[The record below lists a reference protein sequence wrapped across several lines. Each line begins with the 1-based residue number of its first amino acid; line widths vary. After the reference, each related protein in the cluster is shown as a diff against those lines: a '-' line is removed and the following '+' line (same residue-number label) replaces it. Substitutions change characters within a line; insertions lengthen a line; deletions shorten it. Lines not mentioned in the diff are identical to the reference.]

1 MSVGFTELSII
12 FYLILPFLL
21 RKRYPLRPKLG
32 AILGIFNPLG
42 QFYVENDAV
51 WYFLGL
57 LGFGVA
63 VQFFLIPD
71 VNLLFITAIPGAL
84 LNVYRIMQQKRKQR
98 KRASSSMASQSR

>member
-1 MSVGFTELSII
+1 MSIGFTELSII

-42 QFYVENDAV
+42 QFYVENNAM

-57 LGFGVA
+57 LAFGVA
-63 VQFFLIPD
+63 VQFFILPE
-71 VNLLFITAIPGAL
+71 VNMLFLTAIPGAI
-84 LNVYRIMQQKRKQR
+84 LNVYRIMQENRKQR
-98 KRASSSMASQSR
+98 KRTGSRSATHNR

>member
-42 QFYVENDAV
+42 QFYVENNAV

-57 LGFGVA
+57 LAFGVA
-63 VQFFLIPD
+63 VQFFILPE
-71 VNLLFITAIPGAL
+71 VNMLFITAVPGAL
-84 LNVYRIMQQKRKQR
+84 LNVYRIMQEKRRQR
-98 KRASSSMASQSR
+98 KRAGSRMASHNR